1 MNFKD
6 TPDDRFNTRPTRNLW
21 LAWTDDVDREV
32 ILHLRDRLPDI
43 LDLRVAG
50 DKRIEPDYTTY
61 REDLGQFDSL
71 SLLERLRRRRPA
83 RSLLLAIT
91 NMDLFVEGL
100 NFVFGSADPQGGCA
114 VISLARLGIG
124 FPGPALTRELLL
136 KRALIEAVHELGH
149 LFGLG
154 HCRKIRCVM
163 NASDCLIHADR
174 KQPDFCPRC
183 REMLR
188 HE

>member
-1 MNFKD
+1 
-6 TPDDRFNTRPTRNLW
+6 

-50 DKRIEPDYTTY
+50 DKRIEQDYTTY
-61 REDLGQFDSL
+61 REELGQFDSL